1 MQNGDKPVDT
11 VDVEATWQRLA
22 ARLGSQLIDVRTRAE
37 WAYVGIPD
45 LGPLGKRAVLV
56 EWQTFPDQT
65 VDPRFAERL
74 ASELGALGVQFDD
87 DLFFICRSGSRSLA
101 AAKAMAA
108 AGYRACH
115 NVAGGFEGP
124 LDDRTGI
131 ADRRLEGSRSS
142 LAPGLGAASVA
153 QERTLKADGGC
164 HGNDDHTP

>member
-1 MQNGDKPVDT
+1 MQNGDKAVDA
-11 VDVEATWQRLA
+11 VDVEATWQHLA

-65 VDPRFAERL
+65 VDPRFGERL

-108 AGYRACH
+108 EGYRACH

-124 LDDRTGI
+124 LDDER
-131 ADRRLEGSRSS
+131 ASRRRLESSRSS
-142 LAPGLGAASVA
+142 LAPGLVD
-153 QERTLKADGGC
+153 R
-164 HGNDDHTP
+164 N

>member
-1 MQNGDKPVDT
+1 MQNGDKPVDA

-74 ASELGALGVQFDD
+74 ASELEALGVQFDD
-87 DLFFICRSGSRSLA
+87 DLFFICRSGAGASLLPKRWRRRDTAPVTMLPAVSKVRSTSRGIA
-101 AAKAMAA
+101 FGGWKA
-108 AGYRACH
+108 AGLPWLQ
-115 NVAGGFEGP
+115 G
-124 LDDRTGI
+124 
-131 ADRRLEGSRSS
+131 
-142 LAPGLGAASVA
+142 
-153 QERTLKADGGC
+153 
-164 HGNDDHTP
+164 